1 MIGATPVVA
10 VPFNGGFVVGA
21 VGGVVGSS
29 VGLIVV
35 GRNAYLYAGSSFLAI
50 VSFIQRLNLLTSV

>member
-10 VPFNGGFVVGA
+10 VPFNGGVA
-21 VGGVVGSS
+21 VGSVDGVVGCS

-35 GRNAYLYAGSSFLAI
+35 GRNAYL
-50 VSFIQRLNLLTSV
+50 